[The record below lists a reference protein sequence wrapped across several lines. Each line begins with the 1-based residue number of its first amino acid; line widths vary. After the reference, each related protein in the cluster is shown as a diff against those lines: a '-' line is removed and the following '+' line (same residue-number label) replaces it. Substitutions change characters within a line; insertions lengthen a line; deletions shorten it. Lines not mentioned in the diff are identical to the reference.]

1 MKIVFTITVFL
12 LIIQNAFAQDADK
25 KSADSLTINM
35 LKAPSTPVLL
45 LMGLESSNIEKPT
58 DVTDFAVILN
68 NATNGFSA
76 IPKTFAMQ
84 FAPISILKKN
94 KFRFDQTISNNPIEN
109 FNQSFLVSVGFS
121 KSDSAKKKNDQLGL
135 GVKFSLFRGQLS
147 KATEKE
153 LNNRYVLSKF
163 KVEEIGTL
171 ILNDSICKR
180 ITSQI
185 NQLDEIKDSVK
196 IKKLSKI
203 RDKRVTE
210 LDSLL
215 SLSPEKKNIIKNTAF
230 KKLSELSFKR
240 YGFKTDISLGYVYD
254 FFNERFDSS
263 KVTKIG
269 AWANLGYEWESDYS
283 ILSVV
288 RYLNEYDFKTTKNIS
303 SVDFGFRFIKSG
315 LIDDKLSLSIE
326 SIWRN
331 QTNAE
336 TGKAKHTNRY
346 VFNAEYQVSENQLL
360 TISLGKNFDGTN
372 IKDGNLIAALN
383 FIAGFGAK
391 R

>member
-1 MKIVFTITVFL
+1 MKIVLTITVFL
-12 LIIQNAFAQDADK
+12 LIIQNAFAQDTDK

-35 LKAPSTPVLL
+35 LKAPSTPALL

-171 ILNDSICKR
+171 ILKDSICKR

-196 IKKLSKI
+196 IKKLSNI
-203 RDKRVTE
+203 RDKRISE

-215 SLSPEKKNIIKNTAF
+215 SLSPEKKNITKKTAF

-240 YGFKTDISLGYVYD
+240 YGFKTDISFGYIYD

-269 AWANLGYEWESDYS
+269 VWANLGYEWENDYS
-283 ILSVV
+283 ILSVA
-288 RYLNEYDFKTTKNIS
+288 RYLSEYDFKTTKNIS

-315 LIDDKLSLSIE
+315 LIDDKLALSIE

-346 VFNAEYQVSENQLL
+346 VFNAEYQVSENKLL